1 MMKQTF
7 SFLKNSFCLFWITG
21 FMTLSMADITEGLVG
36 YWPLDDSVKDEVGK
50 HDGKLEGGAKFV
62 KDADRG
68 QVLEVNGEN
77 TIDGGKA
84 IVPHADDLSFA
95 ITDSYSLSVWVKA
108 IALPGHWAGIVNK
121 SRDQEPWYGLW
132 LDDSNRWCF
141 GGENIFGSTPKTKRW
156 YHLVLV
162 QDAEAK
168 ERLSYVD
175 NKKDIKGGDPIEASG
190 GGDLWFGG
198 ANCCAF
204 AEQFHGRID
213 DVAIF
218 NRALSEKE
226 IPDAG
231 EIVQMLPV
239 QLKGKLTTTWA
250 KIRQSPANLQ
260 RPE

>member
-1 MMKQTF
+1 M
-7 SFLKNSFCLFWITG
+7 
-21 FMTLSMADITEGLVG
+21 
-36 YWPLDDSVKDEVGK
+36 
-50 HDGKLEGGAKFV
+50 
-62 KDADRG
+62 
-68 QVLEVNGEN
+68 
-77 TIDGGKA
+77 
-84 IVPHADDLSFA
+84 
-95 ITDSYSLSVWVKA
+95 
-108 IALPGHWAGIVNK
+108 
-121 SRDQEPWYGLW
+121 
-132 LDDSNRWCF
+132 
-141 GGENIFGSTPKTKRW
+141 
-156 YHLVLV
+156 VLV

-231 EIVQMLPV
+231 EIVQILPV